1 MCVCVRVG
9 VCVTSLF
16 MDYSEVVDLL
26 VDLLLLL
33 LLLLLLQSHLLH
45 GIACDLL

>member
-1 MCVCVRVG
+1 MCVCVG

-16 MDYSEVVDLL
+16 MDYSKVVYLL

-45 GIACDLL
+45 GIVCDLL